1 MRGSGLTVA
10 DVGEQGLIK
19 RIQKLINGQPRQANA
34 GVVVGVG
41 DDAALV
47 RAVAPGA
54 VLTTDMLVEDV
65 DFRLAWASWS
75 DIGHKAAAVNLSDLA
90 AMGARPRGLLLSL
103 ALRPH
108 IRVADVMALVG
119 TLARV
124 GAHYG
129 APLVGGDLS
138 KIDGPVVASVTAIG
152 EVDPRKALRR
162 YAGRVGDIVL
172 VSGVLGGAAA
182 GLEALQAGVA
192 SPLRKRQLRP
202 TPNVALGMALAK
214 SGLVRSAADIS
225 DGLASDALHVA
236 PAGAGVTIDASALP
250 LQAGVEQLARKL
262 GKDAIRLAV
271 AGGED
276 FELVIA
282 VAPRNVPRVQ
292 ALAKKLG
299 QRLTV
304 VGSVVKA
311 PGLSMGRAFAAFDH
325 FRRR

>member
-1 MRGSGLTVA
+1 MSASGLTVA
-10 DVGEQGLIK
+10 DVGEAGLIA
-19 RIQKLINGQPRQANA
+19 RIQKHVRSRGA
-34 GVVVGVG
+34 GVVVGIG

-47 RAVAPGA
+47 RAVAPAA

-103 ALRPH
+103 ALRPA

-124 GAHYG
+124 GARYG

-152 EVDPRKALRR
+152 EVDPKKALRR
-162 YAGRVGDIVL
+162 YAGRVGDVVL
-172 VSGVLGGAAA
+172 VSGTLGGAAA
-182 GLEALQAGVA
+182 GLEALQAGLA
-192 SPLRKRQLRP
+192 TPLRKRQLRP
-202 TPNVALGMALAK
+202 TPQTALGVALAR
-214 SGLVRSAADIS
+214 SGLVRSAADVS

-236 PAGAGVTIDASALP
+236 PAGRGVSLDGDALP
-250 LQAGVEQLARKL
+250 VQPGVEEIARRL
-262 GKDAIRLAV
+262 GKDPLRLAV

-282 VAPRNVPRVQ
+282 VDPRNVTRVQ
-292 ALAKKLG
+292 ALAAKYRT
-299 QRLTV
+299 RLTV
-304 VGSVVKA
+304 IGKVVKR
-311 PGLSMGRAFAAFDH
+311 PGLALGKAKGLAAFDH
-325 FRRR
+325 FRR